1 MNSKRLAKIL
11 LCVVMMVCVA
21 LTIIACDTSETS
33 LYYNDKVEGR
43 YADGIS
49 IVSTSDAPVGASQFK
64 DKARVEQVMY
74 VDNTV
79 KGLHFTG
86 LYLPAGETMTVTI
99 SSETAQQMHK
109 IVINSQQ
116 SDEIIVP
123 LNTMRTQYKSAQGGR
138 VDIRVDS
145 AVVENQAFE
154 IKISGCVS
162 MPYYRLGVD
171 KHHIATTGGGFATLD
186 CANARFILPSEL
198 LGGGKELDKSLRWWR
213 SAVEIMDRVTDLGF
227 VSGDLSPIII
237 YVSDAYKHST
247 WNSTQKYIQL
257 TTQDFQGILD
267 YDNLVAGGGKKL
279 LDWLGEMQ
287 AHRADGYGEGF
298 INGNLGKIL
307 SHLTYIIMTD
317 NVVNGESNSIANS
330 ASQLQDVLADTPSGN
345 RQVLAFFDTILHSFG
360 ADKTIEVLKQYK
372 YTAQKQNGVNN
383 NIFDSYILDIS
394 NILESDLSHFC
405 ELLGIQLEDDTKTA
419 MAEKPMY
426 IPVQTKF
433 TIGGSENLQTGVVCP
448 MGQISEFDFENA
460 IVSSMSGWSVD
471 NIKGEG
477 WQKVDTYK
485 WNYTPSQDRLKDKF
499 VVELSNGEHQ
509 VKLYGNILV
518 DINVSSYSVY
528 NDVSFRDVDSAIK
541 GIKDK
546 TPDHNSSLPFAQIAK
561 EENEDESIYSFATSK
576 GSLQVEES
584 GKYTFYLKSKGL
596 VKVKFGVSEYMFEMF
611 NNILT
616 VSDYTEE
623 LKCEVEL
630 DKDKIYA
637 YEIYD
642 LSTQG
647 AGWAMLGIKT
657 PSGTLVD
664 LGQDYIVYSN
674 MHRNQAVQY
683 DSPVIDIEFFN
694 IHQKDYDDY
703 LTGKWVLKESPEP
716 SQNTVA
722 KNLFDN
728 NNTTYF
734 ESKDSAKKFVFVVD
748 MQSNFVVEYIFLGAK
763 VDMVGVNVDL
773 QVSDDNLEYK
783 VVDQTQIENVEN
795 YIVLNKAVNTR
806 YLKVTLTKEQ
816 DFVCS
821 LSQIAMGKIMQESRI
836 VPNTS
841 TSISYQ
847 GEWENINKYSA
858 INGCVTSNLDPNC
871 AIEYDFYGSMI
882 SVYATTDRQFGVA
895 KIYIDNKDPVIVD
908 LNSPTAKCGQKVF
921 YVDFGKVG
929 AHTIK
934 IVPVKDDKINIDYF
948 TVISAP
954 RPNAVKQ
961 EFNYWYIAII
971 PAVAV
976 VGFVIALIADGVS
989 KKRKTK

>member
-1 MNSKRLAKIL
+1 MKPNRLVKIL

-21 LTIIACDTSETS
+21 LTIVACGNSETN

-49 IVSTSDAPVGASQFK
+49 IVGTYNVPTGASQFK
-64 DKARVEQVMY
+64 DKARVDQLMY

-116 SDEIIVP
+116 SDETIVP
-123 LNTMRTQYKSAQGGR
+123 LNQMRTQFTSAQGGR

-145 AVVENQAFE
+145 AVVESKAFE

-171 KHHIATTGGGFATLD
+171 KHNIATTSGGFATLD

-198 LGGGKELDKSLRWWR
+198 LGGVKDLDKSLRWWR

-237 YVSDAYKHST
+237 YVSDAYTSST
-247 WNSTQKYIQL
+247 WNATQKYIKL
-257 TTQDFQGILD
+257 TTKDFQGILD

-279 LDWLGEMQ
+279 LGWLGEMQ
-287 AHRADGYGEGF
+287 AHRADGYKDGF

-317 NVVNGESNSIANS
+317 NVVEGESNSIAN
-330 ASQLQDVLADTPSGN
+330 AAGQLESLLSEKPTGDN
-345 RQVLAFFDTILHSFG
+345 QVLAFFDTLLHSFG
-360 ADKTIEVLKQYK
+360 ADETIKVLEQYK
-372 YTAQKQNGVNN
+372 YTAQKQNIEKKE
-383 NIFDSYILDIS
+383 IFDSYIIDIS
-394 NILESDLSHFC
+394 NILKSDLSYFC
-405 ELLGIQLEDDTKTA
+405 ELLGMNISGQTKQA
-419 MAEKPMY
+419 MADKPMY
-426 IPVQTKF
+426 IPVQTKL
-433 TIGGSENLQTGVVCP
+433 TVGGSENLQTGVVCP
-448 MGQISEFDFENA
+448 MGNVKEFDFENA
-460 IVSSMSGWSVD
+460 IVSPLEGW
-471 NIKGEG
+471 NIDSIEGSG

-485 WNYTPSQDRLKDKF
+485 WNYSPSKDRLKDKF
-499 VVELSNGEHQ
+499 VLNLSNGEHKA
-509 VKLYGNILV
+509 KLYGNILV

-528 NDVSFRDVDSAIK
+528 NNVSFRNVDSAIK
-541 GIKDK
+541 GIKDM
-546 TPDHNSSLPFAQIAK
+546 TPSYTSSLPFAEIEKQ
-561 EENEDESIYSFATSK
+561 EEEDETKYSFSTSK
-576 GSLQVEES
+576 GSLQVKES

-623 LKCEVEL
+623 LKYEVEL

-647 AGWAMLGIKT
+647 AGWAKLGIKT
-657 PSGTLVD
+657 KDGNIVN
-664 LGQDYIVYSN
+664 LGQEYIVYN
-674 MHRNQAVQY
+674 DMYRKQAVQY
-683 DSPVIDIEFFN
+683 DSPVIDIEYFN
-694 IHQKDYDDY
+694 VHQKDYDNY
-703 LTGKWVLKESPEP
+703 LSGKWVLKEYPEP
-716 SQNTVA
+716 AENTSVT
-722 KNLFDN
+722 NLFDN
-728 NNTTYF
+728 NNATYF
-734 ESKDSAKKFVFVVD
+734 ESKEAAKEFQLVID
-748 MQSNFVVEYIFLGAK
+748 MQSNFVIEYIFLGTK
-763 VDMVGVNVDL
+763 VDMLGVKAKLEVSNDNVNFKQVG
-773 QVSDDNLEYK
+773 EK
-783 VVDQTQIENVEN
+783 QIENVEN
-795 YIVLNKAVNTR
+795 YCLLDEPVNTR
-806 YLKVTLTKEQ
+806 YLRVTLTKEQ
-816 DFVCS
+816 DFVCG

-871 AIEYDFYGSMI
+871 AIEYNFYGSMI
-882 SVYATTDRQFGVA
+882 SVYATKDKQFGVA

-908 LNSPTAKCGQKVF
+908 LGSQTAMCGQKVF
-921 YVDFGKVG
+921 YMDFGKVG

-971 PAVAV
+971 PAVAL
-976 VGFVIALIADGVS
+976 VGFVVALIADSVS
-989 KKRKTK
+989 KKRKR